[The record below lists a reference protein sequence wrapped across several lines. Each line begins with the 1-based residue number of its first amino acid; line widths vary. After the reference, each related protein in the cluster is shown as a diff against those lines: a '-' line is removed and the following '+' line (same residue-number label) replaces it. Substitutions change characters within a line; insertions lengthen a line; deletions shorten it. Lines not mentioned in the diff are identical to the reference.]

1 MVTSPKRTVAE
12 KLGIKANMQVVVIN
26 APEDYQSII
35 GQLPDNVSITNQL
48 NGLIY
53 GY

>member
-1 MVTSPKRTVAE
+1 
-12 KLGIKANMQVVVIN
+12 MQVVVIN
-26 APEDYQSII
+26 APEDSQNII
-35 GQLPDNVSITNQL
+35 APLPDNVSITNQL